1 MNIKTEA
8 SAYSTD
14 HLDELASEIKD
25 ELDDEILEIADA
37 NVRRNMSMMRIR
49 KRQTI
54 SGGDYDTI
62 DEKDEQ
68 SRSVSVANFSVKRN
82 SAISL
87 HHDEM
92 QILEKVLA
100 KRTENV
106 ERTENADTTPK
117 KPKLTSVR
125 YSHN

>member
-1 MNIKTEA
+1 MNLKTEA

-37 NVRRNMSMMRIR
+37 NVRRKMSMMRMR

-54 SGGDYDTI
+54 SGGDKDAI
-62 DEKDEQ
+62 DEVDEQ

-82 SAISL
+82 SAVSL
-87 HHDEM
+87 HHEEM
-92 QILEKVLA
+92 QILEKLLA

-106 ERTENADTTPK
+106 EEVSPTKPALK
-117 KPKLTSVR
+117 KPKKISVR
-125 YSHN
+125 HTRH